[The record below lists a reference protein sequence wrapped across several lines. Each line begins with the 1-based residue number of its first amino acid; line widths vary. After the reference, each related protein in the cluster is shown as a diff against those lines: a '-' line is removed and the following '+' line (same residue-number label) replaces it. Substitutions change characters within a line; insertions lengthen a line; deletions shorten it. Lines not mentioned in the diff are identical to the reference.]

1 MTLEILTFS
10 LGPLDNNTYLLVD
23 TATKEA
29 VIVDPTFDSHQ
40 IAQVILERKIKLTQI
55 WLTHAHFDHI
65 AGAKLFSQFSEPPL
79 PIGIHRDDLELY
91 LTGGGA
97 GLFGIQMPDMPEPTL
112 FFEHGQIL
120 QVGEEEIEVRH
131 TPGHSR
137 GHVIFYAPQAN
148 AAIVGDLIFQN
159 GVGRT
164 DLPGGSSTQLLK
176 SIYQQV
182 LTLPPET
189 RLLPGHGPETTVQ
202 EEADNNPYLN

>member
-1 MTLEILTFS
+1 MTLEIFTFS

-23 TATKEA
+23 TNTSEA
-29 VIVDPTFDSHQ
+29 VIIDPTFDSQ
-40 IAQVILERKIKLTQI
+40 QVLQVILERKLHLTQV

-65 AGAKLFSQFSEPPL
+65 AGAKLFSQLSQPPL

-97 GLFGIQMPDMPEPTL
+97 GMFGIQMPEMPQPSF

-120 QVGEEEIEVRH
+120 RVGQEEVEVRH

-137 GHVIFYAPQAN
+137 GHVIFYAPQAS
-148 AAIVGDLIFQN
+148 AAVVGDLIFQS

-189 RLLPGHGPETTVQ
+189 RLLPGHGDETTVQ
-202 EEADNNPYLN
+202 DEADHNPYLK